1 MLYKNKIIAARFLQK
16 DAQLIKEVCRARGED
31 VSNFVRRAIKRELA
45 RMGYLSESEKKAL
58 GFKTAYEIHMER
70 KEKEGKE
77 DVLK

>member
-1 MLYKNKIIAARFLQK
+1 MVKQKIIAVKFPKGLVA
-16 DAQLIKEVCRARGED
+16 LIRKISNERGECI
-31 VSNFVRRAIKRELA
+31 STFVRRSVRKELA